1 VSVRLVNGRNRCE
14 GRVEVYYN
22 YYWGTVCDDGWDM
35 NDANVV
41 CRQLGCGYAVAA
53 FGSAYFGQG
62 SGSITMDDVNCRG
75 NEYYLGYCQHNG
87 WNSHNC
93 GHNEDASVRCSVKQT
108 GIPSSFGRAIYATF
122 SHWEN
127 EKSPSQGQTRDYIVK
142 AAPVRLVNGF
152 NRCEGRVEVYYSYT
166 WGTVCDDGWDIND
179 ANVVCRQLGCG
190 YAVAAFGSAYFGQ
203 GSGNITMDDVSCRGT
218 EYYLGDCQHR
228 GWYSH
233 NCGHNED
240 AGVRCSANQE
250 PETVHKKKWTERKT
264 SIFITFKKLSYIK
277 MQAYCTFARGWRQP
291 GKEHSCGEYLS
302 HPAGSLYSPN
312 YPSPYPNNAR
322 CTWQIKVPTNRR
334 VVLKFLEFRLETSNN
349 CVYDYVAIYD
359 GPINPS
365 SLLGKICSPSNQT
378 FTSSSNSMNVYFSS
392 DSSVTFSGFS
402 AAYYSEPQQNKTR
415 SYSTFQLTSSWQWSK
430 VIPEVLCGGKLGN
443 PYKAVT
449 MDLGANQGC
458 TWHIDNPV
466 NESIRLIF
474 SYLRLFSSPNC
485 TNDFFEIYDG
495 PSFNSVSLGR
505 VCTSTSSVPVFKSSS
520 NQMTLYMSTDST
532 SFDRK
537 FFFLYYY
544 ITPNSFNILFNTTP
558 IYCNNATVFYIYPLT
573 NTFLTEKL
581 ELLYNQKRD
590 ECTDS
595 STDIWLNG
603 SLNSFTTKGSIAN
616 SFPGTHCTPFTYAGY
631 RRNLLCH
638 MVGSVLHD
646 CEFLIFIVIICSL
659 NSTQNSRGPFWCC
672 YPEVSEACGGYLRNP
687 SGVISSP
694 NYPNRHPPFSYCV
707 WHIEVEENQRIN
719 LTVTDIW
726 IEDDPNCRFDFLAIY
741 DGPSTTSGLIG
752 QICNKNKL
760 TFESTTNRMTI
771 VFSTDYSNSY
781 RGFSATYDA
790 YTIDTTSLTCTTD
803 YMDVVIN
810 KSYLNVLGYRD
821 FDLYLNDSSCRPQST
836 SSHVIF
842 KIPLNGC
849 GTVKKMNNGS
859 ITYHNTIR
867 TSPTH
872 NIIIRKKVLL
882 INVQCKMEQDIIAEF
897 MYITEDGIIIN
908 ENNTGVY
915 NISMSFYDSN
925 SFITPVTQS
934 PYYVDLNQE
943 LFVQANLYSSDYD
956 LLVFVDTC
964 VSSPTPDFG
973 SQTYDLIRDG
983 CVKDDTYS
991 TLLAPSNHTARFKVN
1006 AFKFLNAHSL
1016 VYFQCK
1022 IMVCGAHDGLSPCTE
1037 GCMSRRKRDVS
1048 QPRRK
1053 IEVMVGPIQLRA
1065 HSKD

>member
-1 VSVRLVNGRNRCE
+1 
-14 GRVEVYYN
+14 
-22 YYWGTVCDDGWDM
+22 
-35 NDANVV
+35 
-41 CRQLGCGYAVAA
+41 
-53 FGSAYFGQG
+53 
-62 SGSITMDDVNCRG
+62 
-75 NEYYLGYCQHNG
+75 
-87 WNSHNC
+87 
-93 GHNEDASVRCSVKQT
+93 
-108 GIPSSFGRAIYATF
+108 
-122 SHWEN
+122 
-127 EKSPSQGQTRDYIVK
+127 
-142 AAPVRLVNGF
+142 
-152 NRCEGRVEVYYSYT
+152 
-166 WGTVCDDGWDIND
+166 
-179 ANVVCRQLGCG
+179 
-190 YAVAAFGSAYFGQ
+190 
-203 GSGNITMDDVSCRGT
+203 
-218 EYYLGDCQHR
+218 
-228 GWYSH
+228 
-233 NCGHNED
+233 
-240 AGVRCSANQE
+240 
-250 PETVHKKKWTERKT
+250 
-264 SIFITFKKLSYIK
+264 
-277 MQAYCTFARGWRQP
+277 
-291 GKEHSCGEYLS
+291 
-302 HPAGSLYSPN
+302 
-312 YPSPYPNNAR
+312 
-322 CTWQIKVPTNRR
+322 
-334 VVLKFLEFRLETSNN
+334 
-349 CVYDYVAIYD
+349 
-359 GPINPS
+359 
-365 SLLGKICSPSNQT
+365 
-378 FTSSSNSMNVYFSS
+378 
-392 DSSVTFSGFS
+392 
-402 AAYYSEPQQNKTR
+402 
-415 SYSTFQLTSSWQWSK
+415 
-430 VIPEVLCGGKLGN
+430 
-443 PYKAVT
+443 

-544 ITPNSFNILFNTTP
+544 ITPNSL
-558 IYCNNATVFYIYPLT
+558 
-573 NTFLTEKL
+573 
-581 ELLYNQKRD
+581 
-590 ECTDS
+590 
-595 STDIWLNG
+595 
-603 SLNSFTTKGSIAN
+603 
-616 SFPGTHCTPFTYAGY
+616 
-631 RRNLLCH
+631 
-638 MVGSVLHD
+638 
-646 CEFLIFIVIICSL
+646 
-659 NSTQNSRGPFWCC
+659 
-672 YPEVSEACGGYLRNP
+672 SEACGGYLRNP

-1065 HSKD
+1065 HSKDYSGPRSQLKAEGKQSAQSNVPYITSLLAMVAVICALAVTTLKFYRNQQKGYSYQKLPMINGSE